1 MHCLQRSVAFGQDI
15 AIGEAFAKWIEKYKE
30 KQRFRFSNTEIVLE
44 PISYFTKKKK
54 KKKKKKHLYS
64 EFDK

>member
-1 MHCLQRSVAFGQDI
+1 MDNLYNVLGIHDLHCLQRSVAFGQDI

-44 PISYFTKKKK
+44 PIS
-54 KKKKKKHLYS
+54 
-64 EFDK
+64 

>member
-15 AIGEAFAKWIEKYKE
+15 AIGEAFANWIEKYKE

-44 PISYFTKKKK
+44 PLSQITYKKKFK
-54 KKKKKKHLYS
+54 RKHLYS